1 MPDKPIRLTQMVA
14 AGGCAAKM
22 GPGDLRKVVAKLAPC
37 VDPRLLVG
45 PDTLDDAAVVK
56 LSDDLAI
63 CFTTDFITPLV
74 DDPRDWG
81 RIAATNAISDVYA
94 MGGTPLMALNL
105 VCWSNCLPTEMLSEV
120 LEGGAAAAT
129 AAGCMV
135 GGGHSI
141 HDKEPKYGMAVIGT
155 VHPDRI
161 LCNRGAKPGDVI
173 YLSKPLG
180 TGIICTALKGETAT
194 EKEIAAAVAGMTTL
208 NRAASEAAIAAR
220 AHALT
225 DVTGFSL
232 MGHLCGMLGEAKDL
246 GASISCSSLP
256 LLPGV
261 LRHIKE
267 ETIPGGA
274 FRNRD
279 TYGGRVDIA
288 SGVDEE
294 YGIAIFDPQTSGGL
308 MAAIAPEMAKRFEDE
323 IRKRGAHAFKIGKFD
338 DSGRITITH

>member
-1 MPDKPIRLTQMVA
+1 MSEKSIRLTQMVE

-22 GPGDLRKVVAKLAPC
+22 GPGDLKKVVARLARC

-45 PDTLDDAAVVK
+45 PETLDDAAVVRV
-56 LSDDLAI
+56 SDDLAV

-94 MGGTPLMALNL
+94 MGATPLMALNL
-105 VCWSNCLPTEMLSEV
+105 VCWSNCLPMGMLSEV
-120 LEGGAAAAT
+120 LAGGADAAQ
-129 AAGCMV
+129 AAGCIV

-161 LCNRGAKPGDVI
+161 LCNRGARPGDLI

-180 TGIICTALKGETAT
+180 TGIICTALKGGTAT
-194 EKEIAAAVAGMTTL
+194 EEEKTAAVASMTTL
-208 NRAASEAAIAAR
+208 NRGASEAAIAAG

-232 MGHLCGMLGEAKDL
+232 IGHLCGMLGEAKEL
-246 GASISCSSLP
+246 GASISCAPLP

-261 LRHIKE
+261 LRHIAD
-267 ETIPGGA
+267 ETVPGGA

-279 TYGGRVDIA
+279 TFGGRVDIRA
-288 SGVDEE
+288 GVDDA
-294 YGIAIFDPQTSGGL
+294 YRIAIFDPQTSGGL
-308 MAAIAPEMAKRFEDE
+308 MAAIAPEMAARFEE
-323 IRKRGAHAFKIGKFD
+323 EAKKRGVDVYRIGEFD
-338 DSGRITITH
+338 GSGRITVIA